1 MAHTEISQLIEEL
14 KSVKEKV
21 EVGQKYFHYKHPD
34 QIYHIL
40 RVGIIEETEKICVI
54 YEAEYDEKVVWVR
67 PIEDFL
73 SKVKLEDGT
82 EVDRFTKI
90 E

>member
-1 MAHTEISQLIEEL
+1 MAHSDLSQLIKQL
-14 KSVKEKV
+14 DSVKEKV
-21 EVGQKYFHYKHPD
+21 GVGKKYFHYKHPD

-40 RVGIIEETEKICVI
+40 RIGIIEETEKICVV
-54 YEAEYDEKVVWVR
+54 YESEYGEKVVWVR

-73 SKVKLEDGT
+73 AKVKLEDGT

-90 E
+90 R